1 MGIFHSPRQSMYTT
15 KTIYLTVT
23 SPEESAL
30 LFEKVLHFGWQLKS
44 HSATREQLDFF
55 DTFEWNAFEKDVV
68 IVKTK
73 KSIPLFDLNTGQE
86 AGAIAFKRNPSF
98 FFPADL
104 PPGKLKER
112 LSSYSDIRAFIKL
125 CSITTVIES
134 YHILDDNEKTIGV
147 LTSTSLCLEGSK
159 EQFAS
164 FLSLV
169 PLRGYQEE
177 IEKITHDTS
186 FGTPL
191 DFKELFLLIMAAA
204 GQNVQGYS
212 SKISLSLNADASI
225 HHSTQRLL
233 QFTLSLLQKNEHG
246 IKNDIDTE
254 FLHDYRVA
262 IRRTR
267 SILRQL
273 KGVYDQQETA
283 FYLTAFKELGK
294 KTNQLRDS
302 DVYLLHEE
310 TYYNYLPPFLQSSLK
325 SFFIDI
331 AASRKKLHKQFC
343 SYLASS
349 DYKLF
354 LHKWNTFVH
363 RDSLPDSLQAPTAS
377 LSTSTVAQGSIK
389 KAWKKVIRHGRH
401 ISSETTDAELHALRI
416 DCKKLRY
423 LLEFFASIFPPKNIV
438 PVIRKMKELQENLGD
453 FVDFSVQLQFL
464 DDRLN
469 AMPAGEKERLCA
481 ASLGGLM
488 ATLFQKKEE
497 ARLEFH
503 KTFRSFDNDDTAQQF
518 HTLLLCASSK

>member
-1 MGIFHSPRQSMYTT
+1 MHTT
-15 KTIYLTVT
+15 KTLYLTVT
-23 SPEESAL
+23 SPEDTGL
-30 LFEKVLHFGWQLKS
+30 LFEKVLHLGWQLKA

-55 DTFEWNAFEKDVV
+55 DTFEWNAFEKEVV

-73 KSIPLFDLNTGQE
+73 KSISLVDLNTGHE
-86 AGAIAFKRNPSF
+86 TETIIFKRNPSF
-98 FFPADL
+98 FSPKDL

-125 CSITTVIES
+125 CSITNFIQS
-134 YHILDDNEKTIGV
+134 HHILDDNEKTIGV
-147 LTSTSLCLEGSK
+147 LTSISLCLEGSNTK
-159 EQFAS
+159 EPFAS

-186 FGTPL
+186 VGTPL
-191 DFKELFLLIMAAA
+191 DFKELFLLIMTAS

-212 SKISLSLNADASI
+212 SKISLSLDAEASI
-225 HHSTQRLL
+225 HDSTQRLL

-267 SILRQL
+267 SILKQL
-273 KGVYDQQETA
+273 KGVYDPKESA

-302 DVYLLHEE
+302 DVYLLQEE
-310 TYYNYLPPFLQSSLK
+310 TYYNYLPPFLQLSLK
-325 SFFIDI
+325 PFFIDI
-331 AASRKKLHKQFC
+331 AASRKRLHKQFS

-349 DYKLF
+349 DYRLF

-363 RDSLPDSLQAPTAS
+363 RDSLPDSLQAPNAS
-377 LSTSTVAQGSIK
+377 LSTSSVAESSIK

-423 LLEFFASIFPPKNIV
+423 LLEFFSSIFPPKNIV

-464 DDRLN
+464 DYRLN
-469 AMPAGEKERLCA
+469 AMPSGEKERLCA
-481 ASLGGLM
+481 ASMGGLM
-488 ATLFQKKEE
+488 AILFQEQEK
-497 ARLEFH
+497 ARRKFH
-503 KTFRSFDNDDTAQQF
+503 KTFRSFDNDETAQLF
-518 HTLLLCASSK
+518 HDLLLFTSLK

>member
-1 MGIFHSPRQSMYTT
+1 MHTT

-23 SPEESAL
+23 PPEDTGL
-30 LFEKVLHFGWQLKS
+30 LFEKVLHSGWRLKAL
-44 HSATREQLDFF
+44 SATREHFDFF
-55 DTFEWNAFEKDVV
+55 DTFEWNALDKEVV

-73 KSIPLFDLNTGQE
+73 KSISLIDLNTGQE
-86 AGAIAFKRNPSF
+86 TDSIVYKRNPSF

-125 CSITTVIES
+125 CSITAFIQS
-134 YHILDDNEKTIGV
+134 YHILDDNDKTIGV
-147 LTSTSLCLEGSK
+147 LTSTSLSLEGSNT
-159 EQFAS
+159 EDPFAS
-164 FLSLV
+164 LLSLI

-177 IEKITHDTS
+177 IEKITHHAS
-186 FGTPL
+186 LGTPL
-191 DFKELFLLIMAAA
+191 DFKELFLLIMTAS

-212 SKISLSLNADASI
+212 SKIRLSLDADASI
-225 HHSTQRLL
+225 HESTQRLL

-246 IKNDIDTE
+246 IINNIDTE

-310 TYYNYLPPFLQSSLK
+310 TYYNYLPPFLHSSLK

-343 SYLASS
+343 TYLASS

-354 LHKWNTFVH
+354 LHKWHKFVN
-363 RDSLPDSLQAPTAS
+363 RDSLSDSLQAPNAS
-377 LSTSTVAQGSIK
+377 LSTKVVAHGSIK
-389 KAWKKVIRHGRH
+389 KAWKKVIRHGRQ
-401 ISSETTDAELHALRI
+401 ISTETTDAELHALRI

-423 LLEFFASIFPPKNIV
+423 LLEFFSSIFPPKNIV

-464 DDRLN
+464 YDRLN
-469 AMPAGEKERLCA
+469 AMHAGEKKLLYA

-488 ATLFQKKEE
+488 VTLFQKKEE
-497 ARLEFH
+497 ARREFH

-518 HTLLLCASSK
+518 HDLLLCASSK